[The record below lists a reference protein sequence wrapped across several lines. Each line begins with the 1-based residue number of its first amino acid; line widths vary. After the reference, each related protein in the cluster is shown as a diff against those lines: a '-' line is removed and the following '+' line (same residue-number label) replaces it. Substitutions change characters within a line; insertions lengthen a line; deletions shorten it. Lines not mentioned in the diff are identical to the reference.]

1 MCKVREPQEGK
12 ELQIKRALIDGR
24 AYDTEAAEEILRF
37 PKQVNLGPLFCG
49 DGQVWTCREF
59 ILYRTARGE
68 FFEFDGEADQE
79 GSPGH
84 HAGDGPRQ
92 LRAAVLGS
100 VRSRWL
106 VHSPKT

>member
-1 MCKVREPQEGK
+1 M
-12 ELQIKRALIDGR
+12 RALIDGR

-68 FFEFDGEADQE
+68 FFEFDGEAETIALLTRKEARAIMRETDPD
-79 GSPGH
+79 SR
-84 HAGDGPRQ
+84 GP
-92 LRAAVLGS
+92 LCWGA
-100 VRSRWL
+100 
-106 VHSPKT
+106 

>member
-12 ELQIKRALIDGR
+12 ALQIKRALIDGR
-24 AYDTEAAEEILRF
+24 AYDTEAAEESRRV

-68 FFEFDGEADQE
+68 FFEFDGEVETIALLTRREARAIMREMDPD
-79 GSPGH
+79 SR
-84 HAGDGPRQ
+84 GP
-92 LRAAVLGS
+92 LCWGA
-100 VRSRWL
+100 
-106 VHSPKT
+106 